1 MTIKK
6 NDFIEIEYTGKIKED
21 EMVFDTTDE
30 KVAKD
35 NGLEQEN
42 TNYGP
47 VTICV
52 GENQVLPGLDKAL
65 EGKEEGKDISVE
77 LGPEDAFG
85 KKDAKL
91 IQLVQTSKFKKQG
104 IQPMPG
110 LQVNIDGTMATIK
123 TVSGGRTL
131 IDFNHP
137 LAGKDVVYTV
147 KINKIVKDDTKKL
160 EAYIN
165 VALGIKDVDV
175 EIKEGKATVGLK
187 AELPKEIT
195 CQLSE
200 KIKNVITSIKEIDFV
215 AKKDEKSP
223 KKDLESQ
230 GKKQ

>member
-195 CQLSE
+195 GQLSE